1 MFVKQVFFDLG
12 ARIHADEAR
21 ALVAK
26 LLDDTQPGLVSALM
40 NYMPDSKTSKTEFP
54 LVQFS
59 NFNQGFGLLGFGE
72 VGAQILS
79 DATPII
85 HDAMAKLFA
94 SRGQGVVVQVSS
106 RDVPLSCEKRP
117 YGLQYTVAKMVV
129 QKKHEHRERL
139 ANPETG
145 KVFLEGLF
153 LRSLERQAAAVGMVL
168 PRDLVVSF
176 KGAERVS
183 SVKLRP
189 DSSLA
194 HGSLRH
200 AVFEV
205 NARLGGLWSVGFL
218 LSKGFGHI
226 NTDLQLGQGGTRNAL
241 SK

>member
-40 NYMPDSKTSKTEFP
+40 NYMPASKTSKTEFP

-59 NFNQGFGLLGFGE
+59 NFNQGFALLGFGE

-189 DSSLA
+189 DSTLA

-226 NTDLQLGQGGTRNAL
+226 NTDLQLGQGGTRHAL

>member
-40 NYMPDSKTSKTEFP
+40 NYMPNSKTSKTEFP

-59 NFNQGFGLLGFGE
+59 NFGQGFAMLGFGDF
-72 VGAQILS
+72 GAQILS

-94 SRGQGVVVQVSS
+94 SRGQEVVVKVSS
-106 RDVPLSCEKRP
+106 REVPLSCEKRP
-117 YGLQYTVAKMVV
+117 YAMQYTVAKMVV

-153 LRSLERQAAAVGMVL
+153 MRSLERQAAAVGMVL
-168 PRDLVVSF
+168 PKDLVVSF

-194 HGSLRH
+194 HGSLRN
-200 AVFEV
+200 AIFEV
-205 NARLGGLWSVGFL
+205 NARLGGIWSVGFL
-218 LSKGFGHI
+218 LSKGYGHF
-226 NTDLQLGQGGTRNAL
+226 NADMLLGTGGAINAL